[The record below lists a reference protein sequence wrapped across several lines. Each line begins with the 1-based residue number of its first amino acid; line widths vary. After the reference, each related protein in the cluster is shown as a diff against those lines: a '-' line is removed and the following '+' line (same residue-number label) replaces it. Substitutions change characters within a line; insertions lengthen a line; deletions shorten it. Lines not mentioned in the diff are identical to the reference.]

1 MAPPIS
7 TGRGTANG
15 VDFTW
20 LECGDGPLALC
31 LHGFP
36 DSAHSWRHLL
46 PALADAGFRAVAP
59 FTRGYAPTSL
69 APDGMYQTGAL
80 SADANALHEL
90 LGGDSDAVIIGHDWG
105 APSTY
110 GAAASEPDRWRSVVG
125 MAVPP
130 GGAMG
135 AAFVTNPDQLKRSWY
150 MFFFQHPLADLV
162 VPSNDLAFVDML
174 WRDWSPDHDG
184 RADAENCKAC
194 LRDPAHLSA
203 AIGYYRATLG
213 AGPRDARYDEIQAKG
228 SEPLVQPTLYLHG
241 ANDGCIGADVAEASR
256 AMNPWTRVEIVD
268 GAGHFLQLERPEV
281 VNRLVVDWVTS
292 R

>member
-7 TGRGTANG
+7 PGRGTANG
-15 VDFTW
+15 IDFAW
-20 LECGDGPLALC
+20 LECGTGPLALC

-69 APDGMYQTGAL
+69 AADGMYQTGAL

-110 GAAASEPDRWRSVVG
+110 GAAASEPDRWRRVVG

-150 MFFFQHPLADLV
+150 MFFFQHPLADIV

-174 WRDWSPDHDG
+174 WRDWSPGFDG
-184 RADAENCKAC
+184 AADAENCKAC

-203 AIGYYRATLG
+203 ALGYYRATLG
-213 AGPRDARYDEIQAKG
+213 AGPRDARYDGIQTKG
-228 SEPLVQPTLYLHG
+228 SEPLTQPTLYLHG
-241 ANDGCIGADVAEASR
+241 ARDGCIGADVAEVSR
-256 AMNPWTRVEIVD
+256 AMNPWTQVEIVE
-268 GAGHFLQLERPEV
+268 GAGHFLQLERPDV

>member
-15 VDFTW
+15 VDFAW
-20 LECGDGPLALC
+20 LECGTGPLALC

-110 GAAASEPDRWRSVVG
+110 GAAASEPDRWRRVVG

-150 MFFFQHPLADLV
+150 MFFFQHPLADIV

-174 WRDWSPDHDG
+174 WRDWSPGFDG
-184 RADAENCKAC
+184 VADSENCKAC
-194 LRDPAHLSA
+194 LRDPAHLA
-203 AIGYYRATLG
+203 AALGYYRATLG
-213 AGPRDARYDEIQAKG
+213 AGPRDPRYDEIQTKG
-228 SEPLVQPTLYLHG
+228 SEPLPQPTLYLHG

-256 AMNPWTRVEIVD
+256 AMNPWTHVEIVE
-268 GAGHFLQLERPEV
+268 GAGHFLQLERPDV